1 MSSRMVYTALT
12 AYSDIGLLAVRVV
25 LGAVFLFHGW
35 PKVSKSAALA
45 QGMKWSSWQVL
56 LLGVWESVG
65 ALSVLLGVYPQIGAI
80 MLGIVMLGALYHK
93 IVMWKVPFTSMNSTG
108 WEFDLA
114 LLAMSV
120 SITLLGGGAI
130 ALLL

>member
-1 MSSRMVYTALT
+1 MVYPALT

-25 LGAVFLFHGW
+25 LGAVFLYHGW

-45 QGMKWSSWQVL
+45 QAMKWPAWHVL
-56 LLGVWESVG
+56 LLGLWESIG

-80 MLGIVMLGALYHK
+80 MLGIVMLGALHHK
-93 IVMWKVPFTSMNSTG
+93 IFMWKVPFTSMNATG
-108 WEFDLA
+108 WEFDLT

-120 SITLLGGGAI
+120 GIALLGSGAI
-130 ALLL
+130 ALLP